1 MWWGG
6 SPSLR
11 PIAAWRRTS
20 RAAVS
25 AQTQAF
31 DPGCPERGRTRAE
44 RRRRCAS
51 ERAGCALTRA
61 GPSGTLGRLL
71 PTRQHQLSAVQANR
85 RSCHWQPAQAT
96 GAWRERKAGSL
107 VCRLVSPEEAIW
119 LPNVES
125 SMIARGVVL
134 ATSLAATAVSSF
146 TLGVLLSR
154 RDQTALR
161 AEYAAEL
168 QQIRSEIVRRDE
180 ATATSGETAA
190 TVREDEE
197 ARRAERAQMVAEI
210 KEQLQQEMGLLPVR
224 LLRDR
229 RSSFVELYA
238 DDNLGKTNYGTAGY
252 LGHGYFITVKHAVV
266 PLKNEEGRQPAR
278 RMVSIR
284 IIYKGKEVPA
294 RVVDAGDAKVEVD
307 KGDWAVIKTRDLD
320 LPPLQVD
327 TTFPYEFAEPIFRLG
342 NDYSK
347 GIVVSTGYVGQKT
360 PNGLV

>member
-1 MWWGG
+1 
-6 SPSLR
+6 
-11 PIAAWRRTS
+11 
-20 RAAVS
+20 
-25 AQTQAF
+25 
-31 DPGCPERGRTRAE
+31 
-44 RRRRCAS
+44 
-51 ERAGCALTRA
+51 
-61 GPSGTLGRLL
+61 
-71 PTRQHQLSAVQANR
+71 
-85 RSCHWQPAQAT
+85 
-96 GAWRERKAGSL
+96 
-107 VCRLVSPEEAIW
+107 
-119 LPNVES
+119 
-125 SMIARGVVL
+125 MIARGVVL

-154 RDQTALR
+154 RDQTVWR

-168 QQIRSEIVRRDE
+168 QQIRNEIARRDE
-180 ATATSGETAA
+180 LTATSGETPAA
-190 TVREDEE
+190 AREDVE

-266 PLKNEEGRQPAR
+266 PLKDEQGRQPAR

-320 LPPLQVD
+320 LPPLPVD

-360 PNGLV
+360 PNGLVTALTDGHPGVSGGGVLDRRGYLVGIPIGRMQGDYRFSFILPLRREMLRKVPASPNTENVLVATNIQ